1 LAILTPKKMKTK
13 QFKTDLAGR
22 ELKVEIGQLARQAN
36 GSVLLTY
43 GQTTVLA
50 TAVISKQAIPVDY
63 LPLTVEYEEK
73 FYAAGKI
80 KGSRFIKREGRAPD
94 EAISTGRMID
104 RVLRPC
110 FDKKIRNDIQIVLTV
125 LSFDGENDP
134 DIPALIAAS
143 LALGVSDIPFQGPI
157 AGLRIGR
164 SLAKET
170 EKKQDWILNPTYKA
184 REESDL
190 DLVVAGKDGKV
201 NMLEGTAG
209 QAPEEIILGAIEFSL
224 PQIKKVIDFQNQI
237 IGEVGVKKAIL
248 ETEETD
254 PKLINQV
261 KKWIGDKIEK
271 TIYQEGKKGRL
282 EGLGELKID
291 LISVLTETEKS
302 EDKKRKK
309 SVQIS
314 EIFED
319 EIDGIVRK
327 NILDSEKRPDGRK
340 IDEVRKIGAQVG
352 FLPRLHGSGLFER
365 GETQALSVVTLGA
378 PGDEQ
383 TIETMEIDAKK
394 RFIHHYNFPPFCV
407 GEARPMRGPGRREI
421 GHGILAEK
429 ALLPLIPNKDE
440 FPYTIRLV
448 SEILSSNG
456 SSSMASVSGSS
467 LALMDAG
474 VPIKRHISGIAM
486 GLMTRSADEFKVLT
500 DIQGPEDHHG
510 DMDCKVAGTK
520 LGMTACQMD
529 VKIEGVTLEILKETF
544 EQAQKARRH
553 IIEEMDQAI
562 GQPRPEL
569 SSYAPRI
576 ITLRINPDKIRK
588 VIGPGGKVINEII
601 DETGVKIDIDDDGL
615 VSITSNNEEA
625 GQKALERVNDL
636 TREVKLGE
644 MFKGVVTRI
653 LDFGA
658 FVKILP
664 DQEGM
669 VHVSEIS
676 SQRVERVEDALKV
689 GQEVM
694 VKVRNIDELGRINL
708 SMKNI
713 EQPGK

>member
-1 LAILTPKKMKTK
+1 
-13 QFKTDLAGR
+13 
-22 ELKVEIGQLARQAN
+22 
-36 GSVLLTY
+36 
-43 GQTTVLA
+43 
-50 TAVISKQAIPVDY
+50 
-63 LPLTVEYEEK
+63 
-73 FYAAGKI
+73 
-80 KGSRFIKREGRAPD
+80 
-94 EAISTGRMID
+94 
-104 RVLRPC
+104 
-110 FDKKIRNDIQIVLTV
+110 
-125 LSFDGENDP
+125 
-134 DIPALIAAS
+134 
-143 LALGVSDIPFQGPI
+143 
-157 AGLRIGR
+157 
-164 SLAKET
+164 
-170 EKKQDWILNPTYKA
+170 
-184 REESDL
+184 
-190 DLVVAGKDGKV
+190 
-201 NMLEGTAG
+201 
-209 QAPEEIILGAIEFSL
+209 
-224 PQIKKVIDFQNQI
+224 
-237 IGEVGVKKAIL
+237 
-248 ETEETD
+248 
-254 PKLINQV
+254 
-261 KKWIGDKIEK
+261 
-271 TIYQEGKKGRL
+271 
-282 EGLGELKID
+282 
-291 LISVLTETEKS
+291 
-302 EDKKRKK
+302 
-309 SVQIS
+309 
-314 EIFED
+314 
-319 EIDGIVRK
+319 
-327 NILDSEKRPDGRK
+327 
-340 IDEVRKIGAQVG
+340 
-352 FLPRLHGSGLFER
+352 
-365 GETQALSVVTLGA
+365 
-378 PGDEQ
+378 
-383 TIETMEIDAKK
+383 
-394 RFIHHYNFPPFCV
+394 
-407 GEARPMRGPGRREI
+407 
-421 GHGILAEK
+421 
-429 ALLPLIPNKDE
+429 
-440 FPYTIRLV
+440 
-448 SEILSSNG
+448 
-456 SSSMASVSGSS
+456 
-467 LALMDAG
+467 
-474 VPIKRHISGIAM
+474 M
-486 GLMTRSADEFKVLT
+486 GLMMRSADEFKVLT